1 MRTILFVFDVR
12 RIVTFLFRVKPKLLI
27 YFQTPQLID
36 LPLQSTAENSKIPH
50 PYLLELYVIFN

>member
-27 YFQTPQLID
+27 YFQTPLLID
-36 LPLQSTAENSKIPH
+36 LPLHSTAENSKTPH
-50 PYLLELYVIFN
+50 LYLLEFYVIF